1 MDESDPLFILYGE
14 AKRRREWQRLCYEAL
29 LIEAVRCHPD
39 AETEIRSKFCP
50 LMWQNIVVYYYSEA
64 GNFPHKMDAIY
75 KALVDFSAKNTR
87 LDTSVV
93 IAILKAVG
101 AAMSRVIPKL
111 QRMQLRLDAKP
122 GITEAVFDDI
132 RIEVPAVIIRNLLY
146 RNPDRAQLMRL
157 ILRYEI
163 MGRCSGFFW
172 SLDLDLYARFTS
184 LDSAT
189 QSMPTLECFASP
201 FNHYLPYFCSA
212 FTEDETYGSAGNFFT
227 HIHEISGPT
236 RFIFNPPYTNRLI
249 NHGAKFLLNYLK
261 ANPGSEF
268 VAMLPFWPSS
278 RGIARLSAFPGSFT
292 ITLES
297 RKYTIHDYG
306 VNKAILGV
314 KSALLI
320 VNIGQ
325 SRELSMR
332 YCLLARNFLRAKAL
346 ELTRPKTRSVY
357 IPPSRSNSSL
367 HNVAR
372 PPIEYQKKLASSSSL
387 PNVAL
392 TSKRYW

>member
-1 MDESDPLFILYGE
+1 MDEFDPLFILYGE
-14 AKRRREWQRLCYEAL
+14 VKRRREWQRICYQAL

-39 AETEIRSKFCP
+39 VQDEIKNKFCP
-50 LMWQNIVVYYYSEA
+50 LMWQNMVVYYYSEA
-64 GNFPHKMDAIY
+64 SNFPHKIDAIY
-75 KALVDFSAKNTR
+75 DALVDFAAKNTR
-87 LDTSVV
+87 LEKSVV

-101 AAMSRVIPKL
+101 GAINRFIPKL
-111 QRMQLRLDAKP
+111 QRMQLHLEVKP

-132 RIEVPAVIIRNLLY
+132 SIEIPAVIVRNLLQ
-146 RNPDRAQLMRL
+146 RNPNRYQLMRL

-184 LDSAT
+184 LNSAT
-189 QSMPTLECFASP
+189 RSMPTLECFASP

-212 FTEDETYGSAGNFFT
+212 FVEDEDYGSAGNFFT
-227 HIHEISGPT
+227 HIEKISGPT

-249 NHGAKFLLNYLK
+249 NHGAKLLLNYLK

-268 VAMLPFWPSS
+268 VAMLPFWPTS

-292 ITLES
+292 IKLES

-306 VNKAILGV
+306 VNKAILGIKPAV
-314 KSALLI
+314 LI

-325 SRELSMR
+325 SRELSAR
-332 YCLLARNFLRAKAL
+332 YCLLARDFLLTKAL
-346 ELTRPKTRSVY
+346 DLIKPRGKPVY
-357 IPPSRSNSSL
+357 IPPVPRKKLVPAL
-367 HNVAR
+367 HNHYLKSHR
-372 PPIEYQKKLASSSSL
+372 
-387 PNVAL
+387 
-392 TSKRYW
+392 